1 MKAKTFWIYRFLK
14 IFLHNFSFPTLYIYI
29 NTEYWPEYS
38 FNWCKENISGI
49 SFIYVSADVKNHSLL
64 IGLEKHYQLA
74 STVPGTRS
82 YHCFIP
88 TCTNELQLK
97 RISAN
102 PYHCN
107 FRFGKTKTRISLND
121 IKPGQ
126 YYVYMYDDDRS
137 IGIVHLNIK
146 MSISNF
152 QKKSIS
158 NNFSWPLRLDVCWIP
173 ITDIICKIES
183 LKTQENTATNY
194 KITQKELNKITN
206 LFINFYEWSCF

>member
-14 IFLHNFSFPTLYIYI
+14 NFLHNFSFPTLYIYI

-38 FNWCKENISGI
+38 FNWCKENISGV

-64 IGLEKHYQLA
+64 IGLEKHYKSA
-74 STVPGTRS
+74 STAPGARS

-107 FRFGKTKTRISLND
+107 FRFGKTKTRISLN
-121 IKPGQ
+121 IIPGQ
-126 YYVYMYDDDRS
+126 YYVYMYDDDWS

-152 QKKSIS
+152 RKKA
-158 NNFSWPLRLDVCWIP
+158 FQ
-173 ITDIICKIES
+173 IIFLGLWDWMSVGFLSQTSSVKLNLWKLKKILLETTK
-183 LKTQENTATNY
+183 LHRK
-194 KITQKELNKITN
+194 N
-206 LFINFYEWSCF
+206 LIKSQILT